1 MTLASATGDSI
12 SVKRLSIAA
21 ARKKIA
27 ELINVKPQT
36 NATDKTPAGIARIF
50 VRGLRAS
57 YSRSA
62 MRLKAMAADRAPTIA
77 MAIQRICD
85 SEGNKRAASTAPRKA
100 NGNAN

>member
-36 NATDKTPAGIARIF
+36 NAADKTPAGIARIF

-62 MRLKAMAADRAPTIA
+62 MRLKAIAVERAPTIA
-77 MAIQRICD
+77 ITIQTICHG
-85 SEGNKRAASTAPRKA
+85 EGIPRAASTAPR
-100 NGNAN
+100 NA